1 MAQEK
6 NFENRVKDFL
16 KDMGCWQLKYWGGAV
31 FTKSGIPDLL
41 VCCKGAFIG
50 VELKAPKGTPSDLQI
65 YNLRQI
71 DNAGGYAVLLYPDQW
86 ETFRNFVIC
95 MVAGD
100 TVTATANYNLLKSRW
115 KYFENK
121 IKEEMRTYGKEK

>member
-6 NFENRVKDFL
+6 NFENRVKEFL

-41 VCCKGAFIG
+41 VCCKGAFIA

-115 KYFENK
+115 KHFENK

>member
-41 VCCKGAFIG
+41 VCCKGR
-50 VELKAPKGTPSDLQI
+50 SS
-65 YNLRQI
+65 
-71 DNAGGYAVLLYPDQW
+71 VL
-86 ETFRNFVIC
+86 N
-95 MVAGD
+95 
-100 TVTATANYNLLKSRW
+100 
-115 KYFENK
+115 
-121 IKEEMRTYGKEK
+121 